1 MRAVLFASAMAACFV
16 AVRASNCT
24 SHGRRAPFRSACRIT
39 AMGPTTSIWRRYRLP
54 AFVARAHLVA
64 RGVRDSHFA
73 VPYASYCLDKSE
85 WSPQGD
91 YLPEGD
97 LDGLSHFS
105 SCAKGRPTQAG
116 LQAQLV
122 PFGRKLIDGGC

>member
-24 SHGRRAPFRSACRIT
+24 SHGRRAPLRSACRIT
-39 AMGPTTSIWRRYRLP
+39 AMGPMTSIWRRYRLP
-54 AFVARAHLVA
+54 AFAARAHLVA

-85 WSPQGD
+85 WSPEGD

-97 LDGLSHFS
+97 RLLMFKPEVHTAEWSV
-105 SCAKGRPTQAG
+105 T
-116 LQAQLV
+116 
-122 PFGRKLIDGGC
+122 